1 MIGYQIRDWKDFP
14 PLALDPYKVLGVD
27 RSASEAEIKKA
38 HRQKAKDL
46 HPDQNPDD
54 PKKLEAFK
62 QVSQAWDILGDK
74 EKRAKFDRGEI
85 DGDGHPTGFGGGGQ
99 PYDNVNYHHPGGT
112 GVSVYAWAP
121 IVRPFPIFP
130 N

>member
-1 MIGYQIRDWKDFP
+1 MSKRD
-14 PLALDPYKVLGVD
+14 YYEVLGVQKN
-27 RSASEAEIKKA
+27 ASEAEIKKA

-85 DGDGHPTGFGGGGQ
+85 DGDGNPTGIGGG
-99 PYDNVNYHHPGGT
+99 
-112 GVSVYAWAP
+112 
-121 IVRPFPIFP
+121 
-130 N
+130 